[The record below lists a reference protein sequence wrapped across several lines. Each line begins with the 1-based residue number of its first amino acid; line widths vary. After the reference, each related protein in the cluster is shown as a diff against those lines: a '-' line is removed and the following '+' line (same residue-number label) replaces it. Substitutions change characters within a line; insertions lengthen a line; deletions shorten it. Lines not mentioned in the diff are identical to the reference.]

1 MIHLPPEK
9 LGSFFLGAKYDTKK
23 KEMTEE
29 TVNYDARDLTTHAV
43 CVGMTG
49 SGKTGLCIGLLEEA
63 AIDKV
68 PAIIIDPKGDMT
80 NLLLQFDN
88 LSAEEFEPWIN
99 TDDAGRKGMSVK
111 EYAKATAD
119 KWKNGLESW
128 GQGTERIESLK
139 ASVDYTIYTPGSD
152 SGVPINILGSFA
164 APKVDFDSDAEML
177 RERIQGI
184 VAALLGM
191 IESNEDPSRSREGIL
206 LSTLFEHYWRL
217 DEDLDLAKLI
227 LGIQK
232 PPFKQLGVFDIE
244 TFFPEK
250 DRFELALAFNTLV
263 ASPQFRYWLMGD
275 PLDIDKIYFT
285 ADGQP
290 RHSVFYIA
298 HLSESERM
306 FFVTLLLNSV
316 ITWMRRQSGTT
327 SLRSLVYFDE
337 IFGYFPPTANPPSK
351 KPLLTIL
358 KQARAFGV
366 GAVLVTQNPVDIDYK
381 GLSNAGTW
389 FIGKLQTERD
399 KMRVLEG
406 LEGAIAEAGTGESVD
421 YSNLITALSS
431 RVFLLHNVHAD
442 GPVVFNT
449 RWVMSYLR
457 GPMTRPQV
465 KQLMQ
470 EKKSML
476 TKAKTS
482 SNAISESRANPTTS
496 GSSASRPS
504 LDPAIDQ
511 RFLKIWKSSDE
522 VKSELGN
529 GNELKIQFEPQVL
542 SAARVRFYD
551 AKRNVDE
558 VKSVALLSDAPD
570 DFGRMDWDNA
580 IPISNWERSVGD
592 EPVVLEGTDI
602 QFLSVPDSLN
612 TEKEFKVLEDNFE
625 DHLYACERHVIHEH
639 EKLDLYQMSG
649 ESDEAFRMRVAQ
661 AAREERDEA
670 LDEIQERYEDKF
682 DRIKERMR
690 KEQQD
695 IAEAEAEVSARRTQE
710 MVNVAETLFSVFV
723 KGRRRSFGTAATK
736 RRMSARASQKLQEAE
751 EDLEELHIDLED
763 LEQELKSKLDELT
776 REWENIANDISE
788 KEVKPRRTDIQI
800 EKIMLVWYP
809 YWINN
814 KGDKVSALA

>member
-1 MIHLPPEK
+1 MINLPPEK
-9 LGSFFLGAKYDTKK
+9 LGSFFLGAKYDVSK
-23 KEMTEE
+23 KEMTNE

-80 NLLLQFDN
+80 NLLLQFEN
-88 LSAEEFEPWIN
+88 LSADEFEPWIN
-99 TDDAGRKGMSVK
+99 SDDAGRKGMSVK
-111 EYAKATAD
+111 EYAEATAS
-119 KWKNGLESW
+119 KWKNGLASW
-128 GQGTERIESLK
+128 GQDTERIRSLK
-139 ASVDYTIYTPGSD
+139 SAVDYTIYTPGSD

-191 IESNEDPSRSREGIL
+191 IESNEDPARSREGIL
-206 LSTLFEHYWRL
+206 LSTLFEHHWRKG
-217 DEDLDLAKLI
+217 EDLDLAKLI

-232 PPFKQLGVFDIE
+232 PPFQQLGVFDIE

-250 DRFELALAFNTLV
+250 DRFELAMAFNTLI

-285 ADGQP
+285 ADGKP

-306 FFVTLLLNSV
+306 FFVTLLLNSL

-406 LEGAIAEAGTGESVD
+406 LEGAIAESGSGGSTD
-421 YSNLITALSS
+421 YSNLITGLSS
-431 RVFLLHNVHAD
+431 RVFLMHNVHED

-465 KQLMQ
+465 KELMTTKREALSTQ
-470 EKKSML
+470 TSDSHVKSEN
-476 TKAKTS
+476 KTHAS
-482 SNAISESRANPTTS
+482 
-496 GSSASRPS
+496 SSASSNRPS
-504 LDPAIDQ
+504 VDPEIEQ
-511 RFLKIWKSSDE
+511 RYLRVWKTAE
-522 VKSELGN
+522 EAKSELGI
-529 GNELKIQFEPQVL
+529 GNNISIQYEPQVL
-542 SAARVRFYD
+542 LTAHVRFFD
-551 AKRNVDE
+551 AKRSIDE
-558 VKSVALLSDAPD
+558 IKPVALLAEAPD
-570 DFGRMDWDNA
+570 DFGRVNWDKS
-580 IPISNWERSVGD
+580 IPLTNWERAVGND
-592 EPVVLEGTDI
+592 PITPEGTKI

-612 TEKEFKVLEDNFE
+612 TPKEFKALEEAFD
-625 DHLYACERHVIHEH
+625 DHLYANERHIIHEH
-639 EKLDLYQMSG
+639 DKLDMYQMSG
-649 ESDEAFRMRVAQ
+649 ESDEAFRMRVSQ
-661 AAREERDEA
+661 EAREERDEA
-670 LDEIQERYEDKF
+670 LDDLHERYEDKF
-682 DRIKERMR
+682 DRLKERIR

-695 IAEAEAEVSARRTQE
+695 IDEAEAEVSARRTQE
-710 MVNVAETLFSVFV
+710 VVNVAETLFSVFV
-723 KGRRRSFGTAATK
+723 KGRKRSFGTAATK
-736 RRMSARASQKLQEAE
+736 RRMSARASQKLREAE
-751 EDLEELHIDLED
+751 EDLEELQYDYED
-763 LEQELKSKLDELT
+763 LEKELQDKLDELT
-776 REWENIANDISE
+776 EEWETIANDITE

-800 EKIMLVWYP
+800 QNVMLVWYP
-809 YWINN
+809 YWIND